1 MSYREQNRPDPVR
14 FIEAAPR
21 MIKKARAAAYRA
33 DTHRVHVGAAAAL
46 QDESDLQLKV
56 IASANHKPTGDYE
69 VRKHCAETKL
79 FARARR
85 ASKVGSRIIHGLV
98 VAGPSDRSVIESIT
112 RIVTPTLHCC
122 DVCLGSID
130 FYQQEG
136 QLHIDDDMPVLTTH
150 ASVREKQKGLDN
162 VYQVH
167 SVSEMRKLHV
177 QGHGFVPDPSVEQL
191 YDDPKLACLE
201 LAHEVL
207 IDMGPSVERARPA
220 EVIRFALNTA
230 GYELGLIS

>member
-1 MSYREQNRPDPVR
+1 MSARESLRPDPIR

-21 MIKKARAAAYRA
+21 MIKKARAAAYSA
-33 DTHRVHVGAAAAL
+33 DTHRVYVGAAAAIQSQGKSNL
-46 QDESDLQLKV
+46 RV

-79 FARARR
+79 FERARR
-85 ASKVGSRIIHGLV
+85 ATALGSRIIHGLV
-98 VAGPSDRSVIESIT
+98 IAGPSERSVIESIT
-112 RIVTPTLHCC
+112 KVVTPTLHCC
-122 DVCLGSID
+122 DVCLGAID

-136 QLHIDDDMPVLTTH
+136 FLHIDDDMPVLTTH
-150 ASVREKQKGLDN
+150 ASVNKKQKSLDN

-167 SVSEMRKLHV
+167 SIAEMRKLHV
-177 QGHGFVPDPSVEQL
+177 HGHGFVPDLSVGQL
-191 YDDPKLACLE
+191 FDDPELKCLE

-207 IDMGPSVERARPA
+207 LDMGPGIERARPA

-230 GYELGLIS
+230 GYELNLIS

>member
-1 MSYREQNRPDPVR
+1 MSAHEQFRPDPIR

-21 MIKKARAAAYRA
+21 MINKARAAAYSA
-33 DTHRVHVGAAAAL
+33 DTHRVYVGAAAAI
-46 QDESDLQLKV
+46 QAQGQSKLKV
-56 IASANHKPTGDYE
+56 LASANHKPTGDYE

-79 FARARR
+79 FERARR
-85 ASKVGSRIIHGLV
+85 ATSVGSRIVHGLV
-98 VAGPSDRSVIESIT
+98 VAGPSERSVIESIT
-112 RIVTPTLHCC
+112 KVGTPTLHCC

-136 QLHIDDDMPVLTTH
+136 VLHIDDDMPVLTTH
-150 ASVREKQKGLDN
+150 ASVKQERKRFDN

-167 SVSEMRKLHV
+167 SIAEMRKLHV
-177 QGHGFVPDPSVEQL
+177 QGHGFVPDLSVGQL
-191 YDDPKLACLE
+191 FDDPKLDCLK

-207 IDMGPSVERARPA
+207 MDMGPAVERGRPA